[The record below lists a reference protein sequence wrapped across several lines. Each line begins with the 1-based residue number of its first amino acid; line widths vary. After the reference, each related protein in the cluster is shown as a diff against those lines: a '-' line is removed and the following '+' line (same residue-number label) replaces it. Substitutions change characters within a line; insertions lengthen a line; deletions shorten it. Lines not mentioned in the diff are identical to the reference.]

1 MTAPREYPEDPGRF
15 IQIVASD
22 QGLKSI
28 DSQLKGRILEM
39 LQERDMAFDEI
50 VARSGRAKSTISA
63 HMKALSSAGITRIRP
78 DPTDARKRIFSL
90 NGRILVRANANDPEM
105 RWADRFFPDTLPAN
119 AKTRDV
125 FRFILTSLRVSLMSE
140 GIHIHP
146 ILERAGNRAGS
157 AIYPQVRAGELSAFL
172 ENLTLFWSRFDLGEL
187 EVERYDPLTLVV
199 RDCFECQDLPI
210 TGRSECSFDT
220 GLLTA
225 LFSSHFNEK
234 MRVIETHCYARGSNL
249 CRFEIWNAS

>member
-1 MTAPREYPEDPGRF
+1 MTAPHEYPEDPGRF

-50 VARSGRAKSTISA
+50 VGRSGRAKSTISA
-63 HMKALSSAGITRIRP
+63 HMKALSLAGITTMRP

-90 NGRILVRANANDPEM
+90 NGRILVRANSNDPEM
-105 RWADRFFPDTLPAN
+105 LWADRFFPDALPPN
-119 AKTRDV
+119 ATTRDI
-125 FRFILTSLRVSLMSE
+125 FRFILTSLRISLLSE

-146 ILERAGNRAGS
+146 ILERAGNKAGA
-157 AIYPQVRAGELSAFL
+157 AIYPQVRAEGLSAFL
-172 ENLTLFWSRFDLGEL
+172 ENLSLFWSRFELGEL
-187 EVERYDPLTLVV
+187 EVEGYDPLTLVI
-199 RDCFECQDLPI
+199 RDCFECLDLPI
-210 TGRSECSFDT
+210 TGRPECSFDS

-225 LFSSHFNEK
+225 LFSAHFNEK
-234 MRVIETHCYARGSNL
+234 KRVIETHCYAMGSNL
-249 CRFEIWNAS
+249 CRFEIWDAC